1 MKQRLQGIVAG
12 LTIGS
17 ILTAGVAFA
26 KSGTET
32 LEVMYDNIKIV
43 VDGSQCDP
51 KDVNGN
57 SVEPFIYN
65 GTTYL
70 PARAVAEALGEK
82 VLWDD
87 KDKVVYISDYTNP
100 YSLISKPYED
110 CSDFSSLEIKNNDN
124 DNNSSLNFVLKP
136 QNSDDSF
143 WFWEYITYDIE
154 GNNRLTCKLLPPQSD
169 DKSEIT
175 YAIQAGG
182 AANKMVTLTNG
193 SEPVD
198 IDIDISG
205 SSTVTIYVDG
215 TSTSD
220 NVVIGSIQNLMV
232 WKD

>member
-17 ILTAGVAFA
+17 ILTAGAAFA
-26 KSGTET
+26 KSLTET
-32 LEVMYDNIKIV
+32 IEVTYDNIRIRS
-43 VDGSQCDP
+43 DGLDCET
-51 KDVNGN
+51 KDANGN
-57 SVEPFIYN
+57 SVEPFIFN
-65 GTTYL
+65 GSTYV
-70 PARAVAEALGEK
+70 PIRAVSEALGKK

-87 KDKVVYISDYTNP
+87 KEKVVYISDYTNP

-124 DNNSSLNFVLKP
+124 DNNSSLNFILKP
-136 QNSDDSF
+136 QNSDRS
-143 WFWEYITYDIE
+143 FWEYIIYDIE

-175 YAIQAGG
+175 YAIQTGD

-198 IDIDISG
+198 IDMDISG
-205 SSTVTIYVDG
+205 SSTVTIYMSG
-215 TSTSD
+215 KSTSD
-220 NVVIGSIQNLMV
+220 SVVIGSIQNLMV

>member
-1 MKQRLQGIVAG
+1 MKQRLQGIIAG

-32 LEVMYDNIKIV
+32 LEVMYDNIRIRS
-43 VDGSQCDP
+43 DGLDCET

-57 SVEPFIYN
+57 SVEPFIFN
-65 GTTYL
+65 GSTYV
-70 PARAVAEALGEK
+70 PIRAVSEALGKK

-110 CSDFSSLEIKNNDN
+110 CSDFSSLEIKNNEH
-124 DNNSSLNFVLKP
+124 DNNSFLNFILKP
-136 QNSDDSF
+136 QNSDGS
-143 WFWEYITYDIE
+143 FWEYITYDIE
-154 GNNRLTCKLLPPQSD
+154 GNNRLICKLLPPKSD
-169 DKSEIT
+169 SKSEIT
-175 YAIQAGG
+175 YVIQAGD
-182 AANKMVTLTNG
+182 AASKIVTLTNS

-198 IDIDISG
+198 IDMDISG
-205 SSTVTIYVDG
+205 RSTVTIYMDG
-215 TSTSD
+215 KSTSD

-232 WKD
+232 WQD

>member
-1 MKQRLQGIVAG
+1 MKQRLQGAVAG
-12 LTIGS
+12 LIIGS

-26 KSGTET
+26 KSGMET

-51 KDVNGN
+51 KDVSGN

-87 KDKVVYISDYTNP
+87 KDKVIYISDYTNP

-136 QNSDDSF
+136 QNSDRS
-143 WFWEYITYDIE
+143 FWEYIIYDIE
-154 GNNRLTCKLLPPQSD
+154 GNNRLTCKLLPPQCD
-169 DKSEIT
+169 NKSEIT
-175 YAIQAGG
+175 YAIQTGD

-198 IDIDISG
+198 IDMDISG
-205 SSTVTIYVDG
+205 SSTVIISMSG
-215 TSTSD
+215 KSISD
-220 NVVIGSIQNLMV
+220 SVVIGSIQNLMV